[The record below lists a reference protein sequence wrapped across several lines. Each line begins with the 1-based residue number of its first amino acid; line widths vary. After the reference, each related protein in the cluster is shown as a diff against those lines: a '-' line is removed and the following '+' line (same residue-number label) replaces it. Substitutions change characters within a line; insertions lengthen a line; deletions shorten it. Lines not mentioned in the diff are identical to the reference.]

1 MKGLWKRLTASL
13 SDAEDDQTPI
23 EPITLEEIP
32 TLRYLYK
39 SKRLI
44 QSPNQA
50 RFPFRD
56 DFLDRV
62 SLFQGDITRL
72 AVDSIVNAAN
82 RSLLGGGGVDGA
94 IHSAA
99 GYGLLKEC
107 RTLGGADTGEAKI
120 TKGYN
125 LPSKHIIHAVGPV
138 YSNSQRDIKAAQL
151 SSCYSNSL
159 VLAIENSLTSI
170 AFCSISTGIYGYPIE
185 DATHIALETT
195 RTFLEQKG
203 EAEKLERVIFVV
215 WSNKDKEVYEELIPQ
230 YFPETDMEAQEGQDD
245 GEEQPPETQE
255 SQMRDEEESMV
266 SEEEATS
273 PDKQSTVTPATDP
286 PPKEAAPE
294 ATPVEGNLAE
304 TTTKKTE

>member
-1 MKGLWKRLTASL
+1 MLTC
-13 SDAEDDQTPI
+13 I
-23 EPITLEEIP
+23 
-32 TLRYLYK
+32 R
-39 SKRLI
+39 
-44 QSPNQA
+44 
-50 RFPFRD
+50 PF
-56 DFLDRV
+56 
-62 SLFQGDITRL
+62 
-72 AVDSIVNAAN
+72 
-82 RSLLGGGGVDGA
+82 
-94 IHSAA
+94 
-99 GYGLLKEC
+99 K
-107 RTLGGADTGEAKI
+107 
-120 TKGYN
+120 
-125 LPSKHIIHAVGPV
+125 
-138 YSNSQRDIKAAQL
+138 
-151 SSCYSNSL
+151 
-159 VLAIENSLTSI
+159 

>member
-1 MKGLWKRLTASL
+1 MSTPPSPASI

-23 EPITLEEIP
+23 EPITLDTIP

-39 SKRLI
+39 NKTLI
-44 QSPNQA
+44 QPPNQP
-50 RFPFRD
+50 RFPFRE

-72 AVDSIVNAAN
+72 QVDSIVNAAN

-99 GYGLLKEC
+99 GPGLLKEC

-120 TKGYN
+120 TKGYD
-125 LPSKHIIHAVGPV
+125 LPSKHIIHAVGPI

-151 SSCYSNSL
+151 SACYSNSL
-159 VLAIENSLTSI
+159 SIAIENDLTSI

-195 RTFLEQKG
+195 RTFLEEK
-203 EAEKLERVIFVV
+203 ADAKKLERVIFVV
-215 WSNKDKEVYEELIPQ
+215 WSNKDKDVYEHLIPQ
-230 YFPETDMEAQEGQDD
+230 YFPETDVIEAPESQDEN
-245 GEEQPPETQE
+245 EEQPPETQE
-255 SQMRDEEESMV
+255 SQLEEREESV
-266 SEEEATS
+266 DAKENAEEDVAPTNKQEPVDPTEATAPPAEATS
-273 PDKQSTVTPATDP
+273 K
-286 PPKEAAPE
+286 K
-294 ATPVEGNLAE
+294 AE
-304 TTTKKTE
+304 